1 MIISAQKMCIGLINT
16 TVCVS
21 LFPLS
26 MKYSIENLLFDCSG
40 NLDIHR
46 ELETRIAEFCGQED
60 AMMYG
65 MGFATNALNIPT
77 LMGKVSLLCES
88 RQED

>member
-1 MIISAQKMCIGLINT
+1 M
-16 TVCVS
+16 
-21 LFPLS
+21 LF
-26 MKYSIENLLFDCSG
+26 NCSG
-40 NLDIHR
+40 NLAIHR

-77 LMGKVSLLCES
+77 LMGKVSNYQAHIAQKNQMDKRS
-88 RQED
+88 RMYSTRCARKISKL